1 MSSTLLI
8 LLSIGLIG
16 GGMAVGTYV
25 ANKEGQLDFLRT
37 AHYISLFILIA
48 AYILSWVAMTWMT
61 SPEKFEV
68 RPKQWIAFGFT
79 LLMAIFWW
87 GRYIFTVADTA
98 ETEPSSAK
106 K

>member
-16 GGMAVGTYV
+16 GGMAIGTYV

-48 AYILSWVAMTWMT
+48 AYILSWIAMTWMS
-61 SPEKFEV
+61 SPKKFEV

-87 GRYIFTVADTA
+87 GRYVFTVADTA
-98 ETEPSSAK
+98 ETEPSSVK